1 MLNFLGGAT
10 MSQDSESVDIG
21 QLAGE
26 RLCELLEQ
34 FAQQGISQ
42 QQVAIRAGIP
52 PQYLSDIKNGRRPMT
67 ELVARRIGHE
77 FQVNY
82 EWLLGMNDT
91 IEPIVLRTSTQ
102 PQSSGT
108 LLPVFPHPITGD
120 PQIHPKCDGTGL
132 PVTGAA
138 AAKLGLLKWPYVLRF
153 GADDCRNRLKKGDFV
168 LISQSLSDDAEIHVV
183 EYRRK
188 LFLARKKT
196 DGTWE
201 RLAQGEKLPASTPV
215 AGYCVG
221 IVWSDL
227 TTSTH

>member
-1 MLNFLGGAT
+1 

-102 PQSSGT
+102 PQSSGN